1 LVAYQHHGNQSSNI
15 IIMNNESE
23 KSNKKLNRSFSDTTA
38 DSRHN
43 SYVYIT
49 PGDEKSPRDHETF
62 EFDKFVNADSGNNA
76 YANKKSN
83 YINIDQDRSRDS
95 SIHFHTGYS
104 IPISSSQ
111 SVIINNTVVLND
123 KAVVERKQ
131 PHVLSPLFIKQ
142 ASVMSLWFI
151 FSFISI
157 VLNKYILSIL
167 DVDPG
172 ILGLCQIVMTTFFGC
187 CMMYIPFGRCHSIK
201 HASSNDYFNKYQF
214 FKTMCILGWLRFGS
228 IICSIIGLKY
238 VAVSFSETI
247 KSSAPLFTAIVAYFL
262 LGEYSG
268 IYVNLSLIPIMS
280 GLAITTSNE
289 ISFNMTGFLAA
300 ISNNILDCIQNV
312 FSKKLLSSEDHRF
325 SPLELQFYTS
335 VSATI
340 IQLPF
345 WFLLMDMHQKIKHID
360 QYKIGVL
367 LLNGVIFYAQS
378 LFAYSLMS
386 LISPITFSVSN
397 TVKRAGLIW
406 FSVIVFG
413 NEVTFLG
420 AFGTFLVVFGVFLY
434 QRARHVEALDRKLVQ
449 EQKTNP
455 DKTDG

>member
-1 LVAYQHHGNQSSNI
+1 MTND
-15 IIMNNESE
+15 SE
-23 KSNKKLNRSFSDTTA
+23 KTQKKLNRSFSDTTA
-38 DSRHN
+38 DSRC
-43 SYVYIT
+43 STYVSFE
-49 PGDEKSPRDHETF
+49 PDEEKSPYKREAL
-62 EFDKFVNADSGNNA
+62 EFNKFHDADSENNA
-76 YANKKSN
+76 YPNKKSN
-83 YINIDQDRSRDS
+83 FAKLDQDRSRES

-131 PHVLSPLFIKQ
+131 PHVISSLFFKQ
-142 ASVMSLWFI
+142 AFVMSLWFV

-187 CMMYIPFGRCHSIK
+187 CMMYIPFGRCHIIK
-201 HASSNDYFNKYQF
+201 HASSNGYFNKYQF
-214 FKTMCILGWLRFGS
+214 FKTMSILGWLRFGS

-268 IYVNLSLIPIMS
+268 IFVNLSLIPIMS

-335 VSATI
+335 VAATI

-360 QYKIGVL
+360 QYKIGIL

-406 FSVIVFG
+406 FSVLVFG
-413 NEVTFLG
+413 NEVTILG
-420 AFGTFLVVFGVFLY
+420 ALGTFLVVFGVFLY
-434 QRARHVEALDRKLVQ
+434 QRARHMESQERKDLL
-449 EQKTNP
+449 EQKADQDTSES
-455 DKTDG
+455 

>member
-1 LVAYQHHGNQSSNI
+1 
-15 IIMNNESE
+15 MNNDPE
-23 KSNKKLNRSFSDTTA
+23 KAKKKLNRSISDTTV
-38 DSRHN
+38 DGRHSSHVNLAHGERN
-43 SYVYIT
+43 SPT
-49 PGDEKSPRDHETF
+49 THETF
-62 EFDKFVNADSGNNA
+62 DFEKFVNAESTNDGFNSD
-76 YANKKSN
+76 KSSFV
-83 YINIDQDRSRDS
+83 NIDQERSRDS

-104 IPISSSQ
+104 IPINSSQ

-123 KAVVERKQ
+123 KAVVERNRLSS
-131 PHVLSPLFIKQ
+131 HVFSPLFVKQ
-142 ASVMSLWFI
+142 ASVMSLWFF

-157 VLNKYILSIL
+157 VLNKYILSML

-187 CMMYIPFGRCHSIK
+187 CMMYLPFGRCHSIK
-201 HASSNDYFNKYQF
+201 HASNSDYFNKYQF
-214 FKTMCILGWLRFGS
+214 FKTMSILGWLRFGS

-280 GLAITTSNE
+280 GLAISTSTE
-289 ISFNMTGFLAA
+289 ISFNLTGFLAA
-300 ISNNILDCIQNV
+300 CSNNILDCIQNV

-345 WFLLMDMHQKIKHID
+345 WFILMDMHQKIQHID
-360 QYKIGVL
+360 QYKISVL

-406 FSVIVFG
+406 FSVLVFG
-413 NEVTFLG
+413 NDVTILG
-420 AFGTFLVVFGVFLY
+420 AFGTFLVMFGVFLY
-434 QRARHVEALDRKLVQ
+434 QRARHIEALDRKVIS
-449 EQKTNP
+449 EQKASQGNTE
-455 DKTDG
+455 G